1 MLAVASP
8 RMSDGR
14 EEIIQTVIDE
24 TLDRPFAIL
33 RRQLAERLSREFA
46 AAEEKAAQAADGA
59 RNMAVE
65 ALEHAVRR
73 IHQAS
78 SITEVGVALL
88 ETASP
93 YCGRAALLVH
103 KGECFVGWR
112 TGKAIAGNDLADAWA
127 RLQIP
132 LSKAPALA
140 QVVES
145 RDAVISLRLADHLSP
160 ELVEILSAAPEKKAY
175 LFPLLLRQKV
185 VAILYADGSAEADG
199 VQAAALSLLCSVA
212 EAWIEVL
219 SGRPSAAP
227 QREPGGPA
235 RLELSAAQPRS
246 APPGWES
253 LPPAERDIHLRAQRF
268 ARVLV
273 ADLQLYRAPEIREGK
288 KAGNLYGRL
297 KEEIDKS
304 REVYQ
309 RKFGPSLT
317 GGVDYFHLE
326 LVHSVAG
333 DQEELLGPD
342 YPGPIAEPI
351 FG

>member
-160 ELVEILSAAPEKKAY
+160 ELVEILSAAP
-175 LFPLLLRQKV
+175 
-185 VAILYADGSAEADG
+185 
-199 VQAAALSLLCSVA
+199 
-212 EAWIEVL
+212 
-219 SGRPSAAP
+219 
-227 QREPGGPA
+227 
-235 RLELSAAQPRS
+235 
-246 APPGWES
+246 
-253 LPPAERDIHLRAQRF
+253 
-268 ARVLV
+268 
-273 ADLQLYRAPEIREGK
+273 
-288 KAGNLYGRL
+288 
-297 KEEIDKS
+297 
-304 REVYQ
+304 
-309 RKFGPSLT
+309 
-317 GGVDYFHLE
+317 
-326 LVHSVAG
+326 
-333 DQEELLGPD
+333 
-342 YPGPIAEPI
+342 
-351 FG
+351 